1 VRRTL
6 GFASPDYSG
15 FAFFGDL
22 SAAVAENLSIPAW
35 GSLLSARKQTMN
47 SIASIVP
54 DDGVDDLHEIFEFPG
69 GTQVKT
75 LSPIT
80 NFDCETVG

>member
-1 VRRTL
+1 
-6 GFASPDYSG
+6 
-15 FAFFGDL
+15 
-22 SAAVAENLSIPAW
+22 
-35 GSLLSARKQTMN
+35 MN

>member
-1 VRRTL
+1 M
-6 GFASPDYSG
+6 
-15 FAFFGDL
+15 

-35 GSLLSARKQTMN
+35 GSLPSARKQTMN

-69 GTQVKT
+69 GTEVKT

-80 NFDCETVG
+80 NFDCRTVG